1 MGYTHYWRQSRDF
14 SETEWL
20 DLCGEAFRI
29 IDLAKEL
36 GVYVAG
42 PLGDEEPEINI
53 VKIRLNGRA
62 PNDSCETFGLDKYK
76 RELGEWETPDP
87 KGVFD
92 FCKTRQRPYDKVVVS
107 ILHTAKNIAPGVI
120 IPSSDGGPEAIRP
133 AIDELS
139 AELKNELQPEQ

>member
-1 MGYTHYWRQSRDF
+1 MGYTQYWRQTRDF
-14 SETEWL
+14 TDTEWL

-36 GVYVAG
+36 GVDVAG
-42 PLGDEEPEINI
+42 PHGEDEPEINI
-53 VKIRLNGRA
+53 SKIWLNGRA
-62 PNDSCETFGLDKYK
+62 PDGNCETFGLNKNK

-92 FCKTRQRPYDKVVVS
+92 FCKTRRRPYDKVVVS
-107 ILHTAKNIAPGVI
+107 ILHAVEKIAPGVI
-120 IPSSDGGPEAIRP
+120 IPSSDGGLEAIRP

-139 AELKNELQPEQ
+139 AELKNELQSEQ

>member
-1 MGYTHYWRQSRDF
+1 MGYTQYWRQSRDF
-14 SETEWL
+14 TDTEWL

-29 IDLAKEL
+29 ILLAKEL
-36 GVYVAG
+36 GIDVAG

-53 VKIRLNGRA
+53 AKIRINGRA
-62 PNDSCETFGLDKYK
+62 PDESCETFGLNKK
-76 RELGEWETPDP
+76 MRELGEWETLDP

-107 ILHTAKNIAPGVI
+107 ILHAVQKIAPGVI
-120 IPSSDGGPEAIRP
+120 IPSSDGGQDAIRP

-139 AELKNELQPEQ
+139 AEKQNELQPEQ

>member
-1 MGYTHYWRQSRDF
+1 MGYTQYWRQSRDF
-14 SETEWL
+14 TDTEWL

-29 IDLAKEL
+29 VGLAKLL
-36 GVYVAG
+36 GVDVAG
-42 PLGDEEPEINI
+42 PYAKGEPEINI

-62 PNDSCETFGLDKYK
+62 PNDSCETFGLNKYK
-76 RELGEWETPDP
+76 RELGGWETPCP
-87 KGVFD
+87 VGVFD
-92 FCKTRQRPYDKVVVS
+92 FCKTRRRPYDKVVVS
-107 ILHTAKNIAPGVI
+107 ILHAAKNIAPGVI